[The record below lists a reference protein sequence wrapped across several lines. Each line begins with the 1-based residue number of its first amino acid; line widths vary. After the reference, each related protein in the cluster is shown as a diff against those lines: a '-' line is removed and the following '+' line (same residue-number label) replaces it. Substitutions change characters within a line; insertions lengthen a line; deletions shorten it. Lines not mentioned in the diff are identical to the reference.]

1 MATIPIIETDRLVLR
16 PFRREDAPEVA
27 RILST
32 PHMFEHTLRFPHPY
46 PVETAVSWIGSHAED
61 AATGVKLQW
70 AITLPDD
77 TLIGTV
83 SLALEREPPQG
94 DLGYWI
100 SVGHWN
106 HGYATEAVRGVVAFG
121 FDVLRLPRI
130 EGMCYASNTASTRVL
145 EKSGLVL
152 ERTLHDYIV
161 ADGQH
166 HDVLLYAIH
175 PGDR

>member
-1 MATIPIIETDRLVLR
+1 MATIPIIETNRLVLR
-16 PFRREDAPEVA
+16 PFRSEDAPEVA

-32 PHMFEHTLRFPHPY
+32 PHMFQHTLPFEQPY
-46 PVETAVSWIGSHAED
+46 PVQTAVSWIGRHAED
-61 AATGVKLQW
+61 AARGVKLQW
-70 AITLPDD
+70 AITLPDNS
-77 TLIGTV
+77 LIGTV
-83 SLALEREPPQG
+83 SLALERDPPQG

-100 SVGHWN
+100 GVAHWN
-106 HGYATEAVRGVVAFG
+106 QGYATEAVRAVIAYG
-121 FDVLRLPRI
+121 FEVLRLPRI

-152 ERTLHDYIV
+152 ERTLRDYIV
-161 ADGQH
+161 VDGEP